1 MIDDLGTTAVVIW
14 TAIFVGLMIAW
25 FVIAVFDDDDY
36 AS

>member
-14 TAIFVGLMIAW
+14 TVVFSVLMIAW
-25 FVIAVFDDDDY
+25 VWCEDDDDDY